1 MAITNDKEFREKLES
16 LSASQ
21 QRQVAALFVQ
31 RVFGL
36 SNDVRIRA
44 ALDVAMRAEISDA
57 ELAVVSQAANA
68 AKVESYAQCG
78 KDTDWNTQAGLF
90 VAKAAV
96 SCINPIAEGKN
107 LAWEAAM
114 QVRVARTCEAAS
126 GDVKDHKEA
135 EAQYAILDDFLRKQ
149 GNRP

>member
-1 MAITNDKEFREKLES
+1 MAITNDKEFRESLVA
-16 LSASQ
+16 LSADQ

-36 SNDVRIRA
+36 SGDVRIKA
-44 ALDVAMRAEISDA
+44 ALDVAMRAEISEA

-90 VAKAAV
+90 VAKATV
-96 SCINPIAEGKN
+96 SCISPVVDGKN
-107 LAWEAAM
+107 VAWEAAM

-126 GDVKDHKEA
+126 GDDTDHKEA
-135 EAQYAILDDFLRKQ
+135 EAQYAILDNFLSK
-149 GNRP
+149 

>member
-1 MAITNDKEFREKLES
+1 MATTNDKEFKAKLEA
-16 LSASQ
+16 LSTGQ

-31 RVFGL
+31 RVFAL

-44 ALDVAMRAEISDA
+44 ALDVAMRADISEA
-57 ELAVVSQAANA
+57 ELAVVSQAANT

-96 SCINPIAEGKN
+96 SCIGPVAEGKN

-126 GDVKDHKEA
+126 GDVTNHKEA
-135 EAQYAILDDFLRKQ
+135 EAQYAILDDFLSKQ
-149 GNRP
+149 G